1 MHERLEKE
9 NPQLATEPSDSG
21 SFTVVSSSGL
31 VSAVLPVQLPTA
43 QSDIGPLPQAPGP
56 SSVGSARLNEALA
69 IITALRQSI
78 HV

>member
-1 MHERLEKE
+1 
-9 NPQLATEPSDSG
+9 
-21 SFTVVSSSGL
+21 
-31 VSAVLPVQLPTA
+31 LPVQLPTA